1 MQFFDLLAVQDLVSC
16 LQEGRSHLRLQ
27 GLSHV
32 QGGCMV
38 VEPFCNVLQFSM
50 QLQQLQNACF
60 EHVKHILETIMKNK
74 VRPPPPPFRKK
85 TSQHLNFLTDLR
97 VELLVQAGHRQQPA
111 GVYLC
116 TSIDNDFFV

>member
-32 QGGCMV
+32 KGGCMV

-50 QLQQLQNACF
+50 QLQQLQNSWYKLDMGSNPQ
-60 EHVKHILETIMKNK
+60 V
-74 VRPPPPPFRKK
+74 
-85 TSQHLNFLTDLR
+85 
-97 VELLVQAGHRQQPA
+97 
-111 GVYLC
+111 C
-116 TSIDNDFFV
+116 TSAPLLIMIFFALSFVILYQNIQYKKFKCY

>member
-32 QGGCMV
+32 QGGCML

-60 EHVKHILETIMKNK
+60 EHVKHTLKTIMKNK
-74 VRPPPPPFRKK
+74 VRPPPPPF
-85 TSQHLNFLTDLR
+85 SQKIIAASERFDRSSSGALGASWTWAATL
-97 VELLVQAGHRQQPA
+97 
-111 GVYLC
+111 YLC

>member
-38 VEPFCNVLQFSM
+38 VEPVCNVLQFSM
-50 QLQQLQNACF
+50 QLQQLQNSWYKLDMGSNPQ
-60 EHVKHILETIMKNK
+60 V
-74 VRPPPPPFRKK
+74 
-85 TSQHLNFLTDLR
+85 
-97 VELLVQAGHRQQPA
+97 
-111 GVYLC
+111 C
-116 TSIDNDFFV
+116 TSAPLLIMIFLCKIFCRLWTSPNVPKTKT